1 MIRTLNGKS
10 PKVDPTAFVSEFAY
24 VVGDVEIGANS
35 SIWPGAVIRADSGKI
50 QIGAG
55 SNVQDNSVLHADADA
70 IIGDNVTIGHGVVCH
85 ARMIGNGSLIGNG
98 ATLNDGVILADNCLV
113 AAGSTVVDNAEF
125 VQTSLI
131 RGTPAKAIGKIRPR
145 HSELMQKAAAFYISQ
160 IAIYKS
166 SDLGDSITAI
176 T

>member
-1 MIRTLNGKS
+1 MIRTLDGKS
-10 PKVDPTAFVSEFAY
+10 PKIHPTAFVSEFAY
-24 VVGDVEIGANS
+24 IVGDVELGPNS

-70 IIGDNVTIGHGVVCH
+70 KIGDHVTIGYGVVCH
-85 ARMIGNGSLIGNG
+85 ARTIGNGSLIGNG
-98 ATLNDGVILADNCLV
+98 ATLNDGVILGENCLV

-125 VQTSLI
+125 VQSSLI
-131 RGTPAKAIGKIRPR
+131 RGTPAKAIGKIRSR
-145 HSELMQKAAAFYISQ
+145 HSELMQRAATFYASQ

-166 SDLGDSITAI
+166 SDLGDVSTS
-176 T
+176 TT